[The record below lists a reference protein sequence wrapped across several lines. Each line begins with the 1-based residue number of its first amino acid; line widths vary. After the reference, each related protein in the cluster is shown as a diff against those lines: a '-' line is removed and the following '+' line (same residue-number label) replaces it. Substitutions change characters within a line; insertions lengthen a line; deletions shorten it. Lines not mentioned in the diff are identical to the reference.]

1 MACCS
6 YRLICLLLVLM
17 MVMALP
23 NGAAAARKGSDYW
36 DPFIRSPVDLE
47 DDELGN
53 GTRWALLVA
62 GSKGYQSYRH
72 QVS

>member
-23 NGAAAARKGSDYW
+23 NGAAAARRGS

-72 QVS
+72 QVR